1 MLSNIEKMRDELKN
15 VNKDGEKIANFRKI
29 LVGMKLAVY
38 RGTNSNR
45 EGIKTGAMKNL
56 LQEVVL

>member
-1 MLSNIEKMRDELKN
+1 MRDELKN
-15 VNKDGEKIANFRKI
+15 VNEDGQKIANFRKI